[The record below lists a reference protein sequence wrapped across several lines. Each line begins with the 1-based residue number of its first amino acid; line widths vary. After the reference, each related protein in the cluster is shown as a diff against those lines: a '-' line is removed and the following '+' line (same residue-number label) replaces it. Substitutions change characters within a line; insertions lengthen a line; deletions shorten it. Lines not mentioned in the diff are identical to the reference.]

1 MWSDR
6 ENQELPFHTDKPRVR
21 ARTETINARPFAVGT
36 MPAFL
41 KWSAVAL
48 EGLIL
53 LLAHQSLWARLA
65 YRRAIAPRY
74 GVEIRRRPLT
84 GPHQPRVANPRP
96 PEGVSPEDVSRTGAG
111 NDAGRIGIEFLSLV
125 PEEWTH
131 LQHTVTQL
139 ELHPYEKK
147 PTDDTSEAA

>member
-6 ENQELPFHTDKPRVR
+6 ENEELPFHTDKPRVR

-65 YRRAIAPRY
+65 YRRALAPRY
-74 GVEIRRRPLT
+74 GVEIGRRAIPGLT
-84 GPHQPRVANPRP
+84 SLGWQIH
-96 PEGVSPEDVSRTGAG
+96 
-111 NDAGRIGIEFLSLV
+111 DAIE
-125 PEEWTH
+125 
-131 LQHTVTQL
+131 
-139 ELHPYEKK
+139 
-147 PTDDTSEAA
+147 